1 MKLIKLNRIKYKIK
15 KLNKYKQILNFNIT
29 KESTTKNNLQTSS
42 TSSKDKRN

>member
-29 KESTTKNNLQTSS
+29 KE
-42 TSSKDKRN
+42 